1 LLPPDLAVSPMT
13 DSSFYR
19 EKAEQAL
26 RLARDSTDPVLI
38 NSLTEMA
45 REYIARA
52 DAIDG
57 LVLGK
62 DPKDEDLDRLGWRP
76 LCIWW
81 WHHSSRRRIIRRCAV
96 PVSPPL
102 NRSDKTLSAS
112 AFGALIDMVHKAGLP
127 RFRLGAGK
135 AHL

>member
-1 LLPPDLAVSPMT
+1 MV

-62 DPKDEDLDRLGWRP
+62 DPKDDE
-76 LCIWW
+76 
-81 WHHSSRRRIIRRCAV
+81 
-96 PVSPPL
+96 
-102 NRSDKTLSAS
+102 
-112 AFGALIDMVHKAGLP
+112 
-127 RFRLGAGK
+127 
-135 AHL
+135 

>member
-1 LLPPDLAVSPMT
+1 MT

-52 DAIDG
+52 DALDG

-62 DPKDEDLDRLGWRP
+62 DPKDED
-76 LCIWW
+76 
-81 WHHSSRRRIIRRCAV
+81 
-96 PVSPPL
+96 
-102 NRSDKTLSAS
+102 
-112 AFGALIDMVHKAGLP
+112 
-127 RFRLGAGK
+127 
-135 AHL
+135 

>member
-1 LLPPDLAVSPMT
+1 MT

-62 DPKDEDLDRLGWRP
+62 DPKDDE
-76 LCIWW
+76 
-81 WHHSSRRRIIRRCAV
+81 
-96 PVSPPL
+96 
-102 NRSDKTLSAS
+102 
-112 AFGALIDMVHKAGLP
+112 
-127 RFRLGAGK
+127 
-135 AHL
+135 

>member
-1 LLPPDLAVSPMT
+1 MT

-62 DPKDEDLDRLGWRP
+62 DPKDED
-76 LCIWW
+76 
-81 WHHSSRRRIIRRCAV
+81 
-96 PVSPPL
+96 
-102 NRSDKTLSAS
+102 
-112 AFGALIDMVHKAGLP
+112 
-127 RFRLGAGK
+127 
-135 AHL
+135 